1 MAETSVSTAAVSV
14 SGLSITRAGRKLFDE
29 MSWTLP
35 PGSFLAVTG
44 PSGAGKSSLLSCL
57 AAELEPSSGSFDLH
71 GQSIGCVFQ
80 DFRLAG
86 NLSVLNNVLCGSLG
100 RHNWWHTLL
109 RFDAAERSD
118 AFDLLRSFGLAELI
132 HKPVSNVSGG
142 EQQRTAVA
150 RTLLHGPD
158 IILADE
164 PTSQLDSET
173 ARLVLSRLREAA
185 RAGKTVIAV
194 LHDTRLV
201 EDFADCELVIDS
213 GLANKWKFSGAEAS
227 D

>member
-1 MAETSVSTAAVSV
+1 
-14 SGLSITRAGRKLFDE
+14 
-29 MSWTLP
+29 MSWTLT

-57 AAELEPSSGSFDLH
+57 AGELEPCSGSFDLH

-100 RHNWWHTLL
+100 RHNWWQTLL

-118 AFDLLRSFGLAELI
+118 AFDLLRSLGLAELM
-132 HKPVSNVSGG
+132 HQPVTNVSGG

-158 IILADE
+158 VILADE
-164 PTSQLDSET
+164 PTSQLDRET
-173 ARLVLSRLREAA
+173 ARLVLGRLREAA
-185 RAGKTVIAV
+185 RAGKTVITV

-201 EDFADCELVIDS
+201 DDFADGELVIDS
-213 GLANKWKFSGAEAS
+213 SLADGWRFSGAEAS
-227 D
+227 DS